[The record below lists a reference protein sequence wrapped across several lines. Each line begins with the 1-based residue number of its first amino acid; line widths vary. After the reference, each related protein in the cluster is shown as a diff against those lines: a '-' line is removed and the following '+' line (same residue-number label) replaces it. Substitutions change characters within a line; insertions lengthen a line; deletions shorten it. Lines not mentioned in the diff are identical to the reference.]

1 MATFCPKWRKILN
14 LFFAP
19 SSAQVAPM
27 KKLLYIKVVTL
38 IPSYADVKAQWAYF
52 KGADSMRVHRF
63 CTFYF
68 LGILY
73 LEIPPSDFTW

>member
-1 MATFCPKWRKILN
+1 
-14 LFFAP
+14 
-19 SSAQVAPM
+19 M
-27 KKLLYIKVVTL
+27 KKLLYFKVVTL

>member
-1 MATFCPKWRKILN
+1 MAIFCSKWRKN
-14 LFFAP
+14 LIRIFHP
-19 SSAQVAPM
+19 SSPQVTPM

>member
-1 MATFCPKWRKILN
+1 MATFCPKWRKFLN

-68 LGILY
+68 FGSLY